1 MAGIAAVLQ
10 AGRRRWLTPYWLL
23 LGLLLVPAFAPVGAA
38 ETTTL
43 NLKNADIRAV
53 IQTVSELTDTNFVID
68 PRVKGKVTVVSP
80 RPMAPDEVYQ
90 VFLSVL
96 NVHGFAAVPGE
107 NSVKIV
113 PEVHA
118 KQGGVPTA
126 SGRRPGEGDEYVTRV
141 VPIRH
146 VQAAQLVPVLRPLLP
161 QHAHLA
167 AYPPSNVLI
176 ASATAG
182 AIRRLV
188 EVIGRVDVAA
198 DGGTEVISLEH
209 ASAEEVVRVLNEVQG
224 GQGQGQGGPGL
235 RLAAD
240 LRTNSVLLSGDKTR
254 RLRARTIISH
264 LDTPLEQTGN
274 TQVFYLRYANA
285 KDLVPVL
292 TGVGENIAQQ
302 EQGGQ
307 QGQTG
312 QEKVSIQA
320 DESTNALVVNAPP
333 TLMRDLGAVIR
344 KLDVRRAQVFVEAVI
359 AEVSTDKTKELG
371 VQWAYDGSSSSQPVG
386 VINFGGSGS
395 GLTNLLADP
404 PVIGDGIS
412 LALGDTDL
420 EGNGARGAV
429 LLRALAGDADT
440 NVLSTPNLV
449 TMDNQEAEIVVGQNV
464 PFVTGSYTSAGGGST
479 PDNPFQT
486 IERRDVGLTLRVKPQ
501 INEGD
506 AVKLE
511 VEQEVSSLSSAST
524 GASDVVTNKR
534 SLKTT
539 VLVDDGQAVVLGG
552 LIDDTLR
559 ESVQK
564 VPGLGDLP
572 VVGGLFSYKQTNKVK
587 RNLMVFLRPVIL
599 RDAAQS
605 AAVAGE
611 KYSYMRARQ
620 VAVREGGVS
629 QLPKDQVPVMQKM
642 EAWMSLPPPFEESKQ
657 GRQPGAVPPPLNRD
671 ERAR

>member
-1 MAGIAAVLQ
+1 
-10 AGRRRWLTPYWLL
+10 
-23 LGLLLVPAFAPVGAA
+23 
-38 ETTTL
+38 
-43 NLKNADIRAV
+43 
-53 IQTVSELTDTNFVID
+53 
-68 PRVKGKVTVVSP
+68 
-80 RPMAPDEVYQ
+80 
-90 VFLSVL
+90 
-96 NVHGFAAVPGE
+96 
-107 NSVKIV
+107 
-113 PEVHA
+113 
-118 KQGGVPTA
+118 
-126 SGRRPGEGDEYVTRV
+126 
-141 VPIRH
+141 
-146 VQAAQLVPVLRPLLP
+146 
-161 QHAHLA
+161 
-167 AYPPSNVLI
+167 
-176 ASATAG
+176 
-182 AIRRLV
+182 
-188 EVIGRVDVAA
+188 
-198 DGGTEVISLEH
+198 
-209 ASAEEVVRVLNEVQG
+209 
-224 GQGQGQGGPGL
+224 
-235 RLAAD
+235 D
-240 LRTNSVLLSGDKTR
+240 LRTNSILLSGDKTR

-307 QGQTG
+307 QAQSGNG
-312 QEKVSIQA
+312 EVSIQA

-371 VQWAYDGSSSSQPVG
+371 VQWAYDGSNSSQPVG

-420 EGNGARGAV
+420 AGNGARGAV

-449 TMDNQEAEIVVGQNV
+449 TMDNEEAEIVVGQNV
-464 PFVTGSYTSAGGGST
+464 PFITGSYTSAGGGST

-511 VEQEVSSLSSAST
+511 VEQEVSSLTSAST

-539 VLVDDGQAVVLGG
+539 VMVDDGQAVVLGG

-559 ESVQK
+559 ESIQK

-572 VVGGLFSYKQTNKVK
+572 VVGGLFSYKQTSKVK

-611 KYSYMRARQ
+611 KYSYMRAEQ

-629 QLPKDQVPVMQKM
+629 LVDKDQVPVMQEL
-642 EAWMSLPPPFEESKQ
+642 EAWMTLPPPFEETMQ
-657 GRQPGAVPPPLNRD
+657 GREPGAVPPPLNPD
-671 ERAR
+671 EPDR